1 MRITLDEVQRIAA
14 LAHLELDAAAQ
25 ERLRFD
31 LDQILAYVE
40 KVNELDTEDVP
51 PALGVTERGASCRED
66 RPGACLS
73 VEEALSNAPEPGL
86 GQFKV
91 PRVLPG

>member
-1 MRITLDEVQRIAA
+1 MRITLEEVQRIAA
-14 LAHLELDAAAQ
+14 LAHLELDPAARD
-25 ERLRFD
+25 RLRSD
-31 LDQILAYVE
+31 LDQILSYVE
-40 KVNELDTEDVP
+40 KVNELDTDGVP
-51 PALGVTERGASCRED
+51 PALGVTERGASVRED

-73 VEEALSNAPEPGL
+73 VEEALSNAPEPDV